1 MIVFVYLAKDR
12 ISTHGSWR
20 KEILIT
26 EPFLLG
32 WEMGR
37 SLYLVIIV
45 SLICSGI
52 IYGLIY

>member
-1 MIVFVYLAKDR
+1 MIVFVYLAKDS

-32 WEMGR
+32 LGDGR

-52 IYGLIY
+52 IDMD